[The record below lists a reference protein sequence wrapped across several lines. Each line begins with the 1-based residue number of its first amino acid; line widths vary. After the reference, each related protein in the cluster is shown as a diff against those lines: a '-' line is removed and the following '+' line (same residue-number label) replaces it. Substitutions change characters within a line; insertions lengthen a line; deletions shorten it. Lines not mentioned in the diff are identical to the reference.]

1 MINAMNTAG
10 FSPIRPKE
18 CYIIL
23 DALRGLALFG
33 ICLAN
38 FPEFSLYSFLKSDVA
53 TGMPT
58 AGIDRVIR
66 YLQYR
71 WNGFGVC

>member
-18 CYIIL
+18 RYIIL

-58 AGIDRVIR
+58 AEIDRVIR